1 MKKSFL
7 LIPLLFFMM
16 KVAYTQD
23 LSLYTRH
30 LFIQKNDTMPYRLL
44 LPLNF
49 DVHKKYPLILFLHG
63 SGERGNDNEKQLVH
77 GGDLFLKDSI
87 RENYPA
93 IVVFPQCAAKGFWAN
108 IGNHYDSAAKKR
120 VIEFNEDSEPTK
132 EMALLLGLLKSLE
145 KNYPLNKKKMY
156 VGGLSMGG
164 MGTFELVLRKPK
176 TFAAAFAICGGAST
190 TTAKKMKKT
199 AWWIF
204 HGLKDNTVD
213 PQFSKDMADA
223 LKQAGAEVRLT
234 LYPEDGHNSWDDA
247 FKEPELFKWIFSH
260 HKK

>member
-1 MKKSFL
+1 MKKIFL
-7 LIPLLFFMM
+7 LISLIFFMM
-16 KVAYTQD
+16 NIASTQD
-23 LSLYTRH
+23 LSLYTKH
-30 LFIQKNDTMPYRLL
+30 LFIQKNDTMPYRVL

-63 SGERGNDNEKQLVH
+63 SGERGNDNEKQLIH

-93 IVVFPQCAAKGFWAN
+93 IVVFPQCAAKGSWAN
-108 IGNHYDSAAKKR
+108 TTGHYDSVAKKMIR
-120 VIEFNEDSEPTK
+120 EFRPDGKPTK
-132 EMALLLGLLKSLE
+132 DMALLLGLLKNLDHT
-145 KNYPLNKKKMY
+145 YPLDKRKMY

-164 MGTFELVLRKPK
+164 MGTFELVFRKPK

-190 TTAKKMKKT
+190 ATVKKMKKT

-213 PQFSKDMADA
+213 PQLSKDMADA
-223 LKQAGAEVRLT
+223 LKQAGAEVKLT

-247 FKEPELFKWIFSH
+247 FKEPGLFEWVFSH
-260 HKK
+260 RKK

>member
-1 MKKSFL
+1 MKKIFL
-7 LIPLLFFMM
+7 AIPLLFFIMNI
-16 KVAYTQD
+16 AYTQD
-23 LSLYTRH
+23 LSLYTKH
-30 LFIQKNDTMPYRLL
+30 LFIQKGDTMPYRLL

-93 IVVFPQCAAKGFWAN
+93 IVVFPQCAAGDSWAN
-108 IGNHYDSAAKKR
+108 TTSHYDSVAKKR
-120 VIEFNEDSEPTK
+120 IREFGADDKPTK
-132 EMALLLGLLKSLE
+132 DMALLLGLLKKLDHTYSLD
-145 KNYPLNKKKMY
+145 KNKMY

-164 MGTFELVLRKPK
+164 MGTFELVFRKPK
-176 TFAAAFAICGGAST
+176 TFAAAFAICGGANT
-190 TTAKKMKKT
+190 ATAKKMKKT

-213 PQFSKDMADA
+213 PQLSKDMADA

-247 FKEPELFKWIFSH
+247 FKEPDLFEWIFSH
-260 HKK
+260 RKK